1 MRSVAKA
8 GKAKVRE
15 LAGYWA
21 SFIHIFPRKRSSSA
35 SYSILA

>member
-8 GKAKVRE
+8 GKTKVRE

-21 SFIHIFPRKRSSSA
+21 SFIHISLRKKSSSA
-35 SYSILA
+35 